1 MILAVVDEVAHRDGE
16 LGVGMS
22 LPGRVQRGGPY
33 AVIAGLRVGKYQG
46 FKFVSFC
53 RVQANPGASLL
64 AVADAVFVGCAGRQ
78 LRQHCFMDIRRY
90 AVVRKGFARRRDS
103 VDLVLSL
110 LMIFYDSIVFGHC
123 RLPHDGPRRLAV
135 FRNDLAYVHGVYIAG
150 ELVMRGQGLCRPKAL
165 LGCRLDAGNEG
176 VRGGAGDEQYGND
189 SFQQFL
195 FIHLQPSLRR
205 IS

>member
-1 MILAVVDEVAHRDGE
+1 M
-16 LGVGMS
+16 
-22 LPGRVQRGGPY
+22 
-33 AVIAGLRVGKYQG
+33 QG
-46 FKFVSFC
+46 
-53 RVQANPGASLL
+53 NPGTSFL

-78 LRQHCFMDIRRY
+78 LRQRCFMDIRRH
-90 AVVRKGFARRRDS
+90 AVVRKGFARRCDG
-103 VDLVLSL
+103 VDLVLAL
-110 LMIFYDSIVFGHC
+110 IMIFYDSVVFGHC

-135 FRNDLAYVHGVYIAG
+135 FRNDLADVHGVYIAG
-150 ELVMRGQGLCRPKAL
+150 EFVMSGQGLCCPKAL

-176 VRGGAGDEQYGND
+176 VRGGAGDEQYGNN